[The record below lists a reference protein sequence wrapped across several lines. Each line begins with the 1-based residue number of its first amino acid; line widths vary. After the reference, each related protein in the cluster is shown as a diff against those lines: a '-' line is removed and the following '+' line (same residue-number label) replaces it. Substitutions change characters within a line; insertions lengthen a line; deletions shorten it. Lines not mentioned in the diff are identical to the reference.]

1 MKISKIKQ
9 KHWVLT
15 IEFSETMV
23 VNGEATTN
31 TSTTN
36 YEHLAHPD
44 FREAFDKLKPFM
56 CDLSDQVLLDDNKVN
71 RYASISFINDDY
83 KGYNA
88 LSISLEGEEYSRKIS
103 IGGTRE
109 LRDQKMLAITTPKRK
124 IFDDVEKYNY
134 AEQLNEVIKQII
146 EEAEQYIAG
155 KAAAEQL
162 DLFDGEEGEE
172 SEQGEE
178 AA

>member
-1 MKISKIKQ
+1 MKISKITH
-9 KHWVLT
+9 KHWVLS
-15 IEFSETMV
+15 IEYSETTV

-71 RYASISFINDDY
+71 RYSDIRFINDDY

-88 LSISLEGEEYSRKIS
+88 LSITLEGEEYSRKVS
-103 IGGTRE
+103 IRGTRE
-109 LRDQKMLAITTPKRK
+109 LRDQKLLAITTPKRK

-162 DLFDGEEGEE
+162 ALFGEDGDK
-172 SEQGEE
+172 SEQEEE